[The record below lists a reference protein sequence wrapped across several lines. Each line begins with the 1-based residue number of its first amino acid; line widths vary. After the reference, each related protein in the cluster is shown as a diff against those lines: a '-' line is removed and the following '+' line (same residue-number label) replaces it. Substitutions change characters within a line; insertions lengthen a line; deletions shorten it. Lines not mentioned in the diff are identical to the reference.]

1 MLRIGLADGVYDPE
15 EATATEAGLLF
26 LEPFLDAKLYGGSV
40 TAIKSAVSAA
50 CDDGLHSTNPGPVAE
65 AAAFQ
70 SRWAGPDNQTALG
83 KAVK

>member
-26 LEPFLDAKLYGGSV
+26 LESFLDAKLYGGSV